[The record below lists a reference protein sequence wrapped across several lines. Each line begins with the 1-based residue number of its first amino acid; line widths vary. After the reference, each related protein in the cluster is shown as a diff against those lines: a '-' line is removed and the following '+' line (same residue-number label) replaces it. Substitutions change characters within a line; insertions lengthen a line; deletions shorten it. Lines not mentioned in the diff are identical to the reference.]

1 MDYLTKEKKLN
12 QLLKFVYDGTTVTS
26 NLLELSQQEFA
37 SLLESATN
45 SGYIRGA
52 SITKA
57 KMTPIIW
64 TDNVE
69 LTEAGAEKIH
79 PSEKNNQSIQTT
91 NTFNFNSSG
100 DYRGAAF
107 GNNNT
112 VTNSWNTSL
121 EELKEYI
128 DALPP
133 EDQRVGKEL
142 IEIVETKDFKPNVLE
157 RFSEFLEKH
166 PKVVTLAGNAI
177 VWALFNTDKLP
188 LIN

>member
-12 QLLKFVYDGTTVTS
+12 QLLNFVYDGTTVTS
-26 NLLELSQQEFA
+26 DLLELSQQEFA
-37 SLLESATN
+37 SLLESATK

-52 SITKA
+52 SITKT

-64 TDNVE
+64 TDDVE
-69 LTEAGAEKIH
+69 LTEPGAEKIH
-79 PSEKNNQSIQTT
+79 PSEKNSQSIQTT
-91 NTFNFNSSG
+91 NTFNSSG
-100 DYRGAAF
+100 DYRGATF

-112 VTNSWNTSL
+112 VTNNWNTSL
-121 EELKEYI
+121 DELKEYI

-133 EDQRVGKEL
+133 EDQRVGREL

-166 PKVVTLAGNAI
+166 PRVVTLAGNAI
-177 VWALFNTDKLP
+177 VWALSNTDKLP